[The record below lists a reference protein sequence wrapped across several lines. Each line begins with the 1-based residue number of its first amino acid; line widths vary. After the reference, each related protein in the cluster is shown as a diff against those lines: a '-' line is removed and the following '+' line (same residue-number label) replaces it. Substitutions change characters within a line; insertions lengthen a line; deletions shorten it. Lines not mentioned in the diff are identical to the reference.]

1 SKTRSSKIRDG
12 WRVWNDWVAKL
23 TRVSTAELRKTS
35 SDPVCSLQF
44 AVCSLQFAAR
54 SRIPHLARDV
64 RLRFG
69 QANPADIGPT
79 RARAPP

>member
-1 SKTRSSKIRDG
+1 M
-12 WRVWNDWVAKL
+12 
-23 TRVSTAELRKTS
+23 
-35 SDPVCSLQF
+35 QF
-44 AVCSLQFAAR
+44 ALA